1 MSWCGAL
8 PFGGRVHGNVQGPY
22 LGGCVP
28 NQGAGIALPPSEE
41 LFRTLADNISQLAWM
56 ADPTGSIF
64 WFNRRWY
71 EFTGTTLDEMQGWG
85 WTKVHHPD
93 HVDRV
98 VERIRHSWETGEA
111 WEDTFPLRG
120 RDGQFRSF
128 LSRALPI
135 RDEQGS
141 VACWFG
147 TNTDITAQ
155 LEAEAERERL
165 LASERTARHRAEAIL
180 ETALDGI
187 ITIDNEGR
195 IRDFNPAA
203 ERMFGRSRADA
214 VGQEVAE
221 LIIPPRFRDS
231 HRRGFAHFLATGKG
245 QVLNTR
251 TDLTALRADGTEFP
265 VEVGVTRISPSH
277 PSLITGYIRD
287 VTEIRR
293 NEKRRAVRYAVTNA
307 LANADG
313 IPDATSAILRAV
325 CETLGWQVGEL
336 WLVDREAGLLRLLEA
351 WSMPLDGG
359 NEFMEASRTWTFPQG
374 VGLPGNVWTTG
385 EPIWL
390 PDLAAATSFPRVEL
404 AARAGLH
411 AILAVPIRLG
421 REVLGVMQFISSTI
435 ESPDGPLLDLLAIAG
450 NQIGQFIG
458 RKRAEE
464 ERAELLVREQAAL
477 ADAEAAIRMRDQLV
491 ASVSHDLKNPLT
503 AISGQVQV
511 LQFLAARGREELPPE
526 RLLGS
531 LDAISS
537 TAKRMTTLINELLD
551 AVHLQAG
558 LQIELR
564 RRPTDLANLA
574 LQVVTN
580 HQHATENH
588 SLRFDG
594 NQPGPIGDW
603 DPERLERVLD
613 NIVSNAIKYTP
624 NGGDIVVQVVRDRG
638 WAVLSVQD
646 HGVGIPTADL
656 PHVFERYRRAR
667 NVSAKFA
674 GSGLGLAGAKDLIEL
689 HGGSISV
696 TSVEGVGSRFVVR
709 LPLKRRKR
717 RERPAVSTE
726 TAAANVT

>member
-1 MSWCGAL
+1 VPTQEAGVGL
-8 PFGGRVHGNVQGPY
+8 PT
-22 LGGCVP
+22 
-28 NQGAGIALPPSEE
+28 SEE

-56 ADPTGSIF
+56 ADPNGSIF

-71 EFTGTTLDEMQGWG
+71 EFTGTTLREMQGWG

-141 VACWFG
+141 VVCWFG
-147 TNTDITAQ
+147 TNTDVTAQ
-155 LEAEAERERL
+155 LEAEQERERL
-165 LASERTARHRAEAIL
+165 LASERSARQRAEGIL

-187 ITIDNEGR
+187 ITIDDEGR

-231 HRRGFAHFLATGKG
+231 HRRGFAHFRATGKG

-265 VEVGVTRISPSH
+265 VEVGVTRISTSH
-277 PSLITGYIRD
+277 PSLTTGYIRD
-287 VTEIRR
+287 VTEMRR

-307 LANADG
+307 LANADS

-351 WSMPLDGG
+351 WSMPLDAGD
-359 NEFMEASRTWTFPQG
+359 EFMAASRTWTFPQG
-374 VGLPGNVWTTG
+374 VGLPGNVWATG

-390 PDLAAATSFPRVEL
+390 PDLAAAISFPRVEL
-404 AARAGLH
+404 AVRAGLH

-421 REVLGVMQFISSTI
+421 REVLGVMQFIASTI

-477 ADAEAAIRMRDQLV
+477 ADAEAAIRVRDQLV

-503 AISGQVQV
+503 AIGGQVQV
-511 LQFLAARGREELPPE
+511 LQLLATRGRDELPPE

-537 TAKRMTTLINELLD
+537 TSTRMAALIDELLD

-558 LQIELR
+558 LHIELR

-580 HQHATENH
+580 HQQATEKH

-594 NQPGPIGDW
+594 PQPGPIGEW
-603 DPERLERVLD
+603 DPDRLERVLD
-613 NIVSNAIKYTP
+613 NIVSNAIKYSP
-624 NGGDIVVQVVRDRG
+624 NGGEILVEVARDRG

-646 HGVGIPTADL
+646 DGVGIPTADL

-674 GSGLGLAGAKDLIEL
+674 GTGLGLAGAKDLIQL

-696 TSVEGVGSRFVVR
+696 NSVEGVGSKFVVR
-709 LPLKRRKR
+709 LPLKRLR
-717 RERPAVSTE
+717 RRVR
-726 TAAANVT
+726 

>member
-1 MSWCGAL
+1 
-8 PFGGRVHGNVQGPY
+8 
-22 LGGCVP
+22 VP
-28 NQGAGIALPPSEE
+28 TQEADVTLLTSED

-56 ADPTGSIF
+56 ADPNGSIF

-85 WTKVHHPD
+85 WTKVHHPE

-141 VACWFG
+141 VVCWFG

-155 LEAEAERERL
+155 LEAEQERERL
-165 LASERTARHRAEAIL
+165 LASEQSARHRAEGIL

-214 VGQEVAE
+214 VGQEVVE

-231 HRRGFAHFLATGKG
+231 HRRGFADFLATGKG

-265 VEVGVTRISPSH
+265 VEVSVTRISPSD

-287 VTEIRR
+287 MTEIRR

-325 CETLGWQVGEL
+325 CETLGWQVGEF
-336 WLVDREAGLLRLLEA
+336 WLVDREAGLLRLLET
-351 WSMPLDGG
+351 WSMPLAGG
-359 NEFMEASRTWTFPQG
+359 HEFMEASRTWTFSQG
-374 VGLPGNVWTTG
+374 VGLPGNVWATG
-385 EPIWL
+385 EAIWL
-390 PDLAAATSFPRVEL
+390 PDLATASNFPRVEL
-404 AARAGLH
+404 ATRAGLH
-411 AILAVPIRLG
+411 AILAVPVRLG
-421 REVLGVMQFISSTI
+421 REVLGVMQFIATTI

-491 ASVSHDLKNPLT
+491 AGVSHDLKNPLT

-511 LQFLAARGREELPPE
+511 LQFLATRGREELRPE

-574 LQVVTN
+574 LQVVAN
-580 HQHATENH
+580 HQQATENH
-588 SLRFDG
+588 SLQFDG
-594 NQPGPIGDW
+594 NQPGPIGEW
-603 DPERLERVLD
+603 DPDRLERVLD
-613 NIVSNAIKYTP
+613 NIVSNAIKYSP
-624 NGGDIVVQVVRDRG
+624 SGGEILVEVARDRG
-638 WAVLSVQD
+638 WGVLSVQD
-646 HGVGIPTADL
+646 QGVGIPTADL
-656 PHVFERYRRAR
+656 PHIFERYQRAR

-674 GSGLGLAGAKDLIEL
+674 GTGLGLAGARDLIEL

-696 TSVEGVGSRFVVR
+696 ASVEGVGSKFVVR
-709 LPLKRRKR
+709 LPLKRRKG
-717 RERPAVSTE
+717 REPLRPKHEVGSLT
-726 TAAANVT
+726 TSRDR

>member
-1 MSWCGAL
+1 
-8 PFGGRVHGNVQGPY
+8 
-22 LGGCVP
+22 VP
-28 NQGAGIALPPSEE
+28 IQGAGIALPPSEE

-141 VACWFG
+141 VVRWFG

-187 ITIDNEGR
+187 ITIDDEGR

-351 WSMPLDGG
+351 WSMPLGGG

-411 AILAVPIRLG
+411 AILAVPVRLG
-421 REVLGVMQFISSTI
+421 REVLGVMQFISKTI
-435 ESPDGPLLDLLAIAG
+435 ENPDGPLLDLLAIAG

-458 RKRAEE
+458 RKRAEK

-511 LQFLAARGREELPPE
+511 LQFLATRGREELPPE

-574 LQVVTN
+574 RQVVAN
-580 HQHATENH
+580 HQQATENH
-588 SLRFDG
+588 SLQFDG
-594 NQPGPIGDW
+594 NQPGPIGEW
-603 DPERLERVLD
+603 DPDRLERVLD
-613 NIVSNAIKYTP
+613 NIVSNAIKYSP
-624 NGGDIVVQVVRDRG
+624 NGGEILVEVARDRG
-638 WAVLSVQD
+638 WGVLSVQD
-646 HGVGIPTADL
+646 QGVGIPTADL
-656 PHVFERYRRAR
+656 PHVFERYQRAR

-674 GSGLGLAGAKDLIEL
+674 GTGLGLAGAKDLIEL

-696 TSVEGVGSRFVVR
+696 TSVEGIGSKFVVR
-709 LPLKRRKR
+709 LPLTRPRPRRPFERSR
-717 RERPAVSTE
+717 RSGSS
-726 TAAANVT
+726 

>member
-1 MSWCGAL
+1 VPTQGANLAL
-8 PFGGRVHGNVQGPY
+8 P
-22 LGGCVP
+22 
-28 NQGAGIALPPSEE
+28 ASEE

-85 WTKVHHPD
+85 WTKVHHPK

-98 VERIRHSWETGEA
+98 VDRIKHAWETGEA

-135 RDEQGS
+135 RDEDGS
-141 VACWFG
+141 VVCWFG
-147 TNTDITAQ
+147 TNTDVTQQ
-155 LEAEAERERL
+155 LEAEQERERL
-165 LASERTARHRAEAIL
+165 LASERSARHRAEGIL

-187 ITIDNEGR
+187 ITIDDEGR
-195 IRDFNPAA
+195 IRDFNGAA

-221 LIIPPRFRDS
+221 LIIPPRFRES

-265 VEVGVTRISPSH
+265 VEVAVTLISASDP
-277 PSLITGYIRD
+277 PLFTGYIRD

-307 LANADG
+307 LANAES
-313 IPDATSAILRAV
+313 IHDATSAILRAV

-336 WLVDREAGLLRLLEA
+336 WLIDRDAGLLRLLEA

-359 NEFMEASRTWTFPQG
+359 NEFIAVSRTWTFPQG
-374 VGLPGNVWTTG
+374 VGLPGNVWATG
-385 EPIWL
+385 EAVWL
-390 PDLAAATSFPRVEL
+390 PDLALASTFTRAEL
-404 AARAGLH
+404 AATAGLH
-411 AILAVPIRLG
+411 AIVAVPVRLG
-421 REVLGVMQFISSTI
+421 REVLGVMQFIARTI
-435 ESPDGPLLDLLAIAG
+435 ESPDGPLLDLLATAG

-477 ADAEAAIRMRDQLV
+477 AEAEAAIRMRDQLV

-503 AISGQVQV
+503 AIGGQVQV
-511 LQFLAARGREELPPE
+511 LQLLANRGRDELPTE

-531 LDAISS
+531 LDAISG
-537 TAKRMTTLINELLD
+537 TAKRMATLINELLD

-558 LQIELR
+558 LQIQLR

-574 LQVVTN
+574 QQVVTN
-580 HQHATENH
+580 HQQATQNH
-588 SLRFDG
+588 SLRFEG
-594 NQPGPIGDW
+594 AQPGPIGQW

-613 NIVSNAIKYTP
+613 NIVSNAIKYSPT
-624 NGGDIVVQVVRDRG
+624 GGEILVEVARDRG
-638 WAVLSVQD
+638 WGVLSVQD
-646 HGVGIPTADL
+646 QGVGIPTADL
-656 PHVFERYRRAR
+656 PHVFERYRRAS

-674 GSGLGLAGAKDLIEL
+674 GTGLGLAGARDLIEL

-696 TSVEGVGSRFVVR
+696 TSVEGVGSTLVVR
-709 LPLKRRKR
+709 LPLTRPGHRKALVAD
-717 RERPAVSTE
+717 EGSGE
-726 TAAANVT
+726 

>member
-1 MSWCGAL
+1 M
-8 PFGGRVHGNVQGPY
+8 FGGRVCETAQRPVTGRPR
-22 LGGCVP
+22 VP
-28 NQGAGIALPPSEE
+28 TQEAEVALLPSEE

-56 ADPTGSIF
+56 ADATGSIF

-71 EFTGTTLDEMQGWG
+71 EFTGTTFDEMQGWG
-85 WTKVHHPD
+85 WRDVHHPE

-98 VERIRHSWETGEA
+98 VDRFKLSWETGEA

-120 RDGQFRSF
+120 RDGQYRSF

-135 RDEQGS
+135 RDEDGS
-141 VACWFG
+141 VVYWFG
-147 TNTDITAQ
+147 TNTDVTEQI
-155 LEAEAERERL
+155 EAEQERERL
-165 LASERTARHRAEAIL
+165 LASERSARNRAEGIL

-187 ITIDNEGR
+187 ITIDDEGR

-214 VGQEVAE
+214 IGQDVAE

-231 HRRGFAHFLATGKG
+231 HRRGFARFLATGEG

-265 VEVGVTRISPSH
+265 VEVAVTRISASDPPLCS
-277 PSLITGYIRD
+277 GYIRD
-287 VTEIRR
+287 VTETRQ

-313 IPDATSAILRAV
+313 VRGAASAILPAV

-336 WLVDREAGLLRLLEA
+336 WLVDRDAALLRMFEA
-351 WSMPLDGG
+351 WSTPLGG
-359 NEFMEASRTWTFPQG
+359 DEEFIAASRTWTFPEG
-374 VGLPGNVWTTG
+374 VGLPGKVWATG
-385 EPIWL
+385 EAIWL
-390 PDLAAATSFPRVEL
+390 PDLAAAPDFPRVDL
-404 AARAGLH
+404 ATKAGLH
-411 AILAVPIRLG
+411 AIVAVPIRLG
-421 REVLGVMQFISSTI
+421 RQVLGVMQFIATTI
-435 ESPDGPLLDLLAIAG
+435 ESPDRPLLDLLAIAG
-450 NQIGQFIG
+450 YQIGQFIG

-464 ERAELLVREQAAL
+464 ERAELLVRERAAR
-477 ADAEAAIRMRDQLV
+477 AEAEAAIRMRDQLV
-491 ASVSHDLKNPLT
+491 ASITHDLKNPLS
-503 AISGQVQV
+503 AISGQIQV
-511 LQFLAARGREELPPE
+511 LQLLATRDRDELPPE
-526 RLLGS
+526 RMLGS

-537 TAKRMTTLINELLD
+537 TSKRMATLINELLD

-558 LQIELR
+558 LQVELR

-574 LQVVTN
+574 RQVITN
-580 HQHATENH
+580 HQQATEDH
-588 SLRFDG
+588 SLGLDG
-594 NQPGPIGDW
+594 IQSGPVGEW

-613 NIVSNAIKYTP
+613 NIVSNAIKYSP
-624 NGGDIVVQVVRDRG
+624 DGGDIVVNIARDRA

-646 HGVGIPTADL
+646 QGVGIPAADL

-674 GSGLGLAGAKDLIEL
+674 GTGLGLAGARDLIEL

-696 TSVEGVGSRFVVR
+696 TSVEGVGSEFVVR
-709 LPLKRRKR
+709 LPLKRPRRRKSA
-717 RERPAVSTE
+717 ERLGSDPS
-726 TAAANVT
+726 

>member
-1 MSWCGAL
+1 VPSKQADVAL
-8 PFGGRVHGNVQGPY
+8 P
-22 LGGCVP
+22 
-28 NQGAGIALPPSEE
+28 ASEE

-56 ADPTGSIF
+56 ADSKGSIF

-71 EFTGTTLDEMQGWG
+71 EFTGTTLDEVQGWG

-93 HVDRV
+93 HVHRV
-98 VERIRHSWETGEA
+98 LDRIRHAWETGEA

-135 RDEQGS
+135 RDEAGS
-141 VACWFG
+141 VVCWFG
-147 TNTDITAQ
+147 TNTDVTAQ
-155 LEAEAERERL
+155 LEAEEERERL
-165 LASERTARHRAEAIL
+165 LASERSARQRAEGIL
-180 ETALDGI
+180 EAALDGI
-187 ITIDNEGR
+187 ITIDHEGR

-203 ERMFGRSRADA
+203 ERMFGHSRADA

-221 LIIPPRFRDS
+221 LIIPARFRDA
-231 HRRGFAHFLATGKG
+231 HHRGFTRFLATGKG

-251 TDLTALRADGTEFP
+251 TDLAALRADGTEFP
-265 VEVGVTRISPSH
+265 VEVGVTRISASH
-277 PSLITGYIRD
+277 PPLITGYIRD
-287 VTEIRR
+287 MTEVRR

-307 LANADG
+307 LANANS
-313 IPDATSAILRAV
+313 IHHATSSILRSV

-336 WLVDREAGLLRLLEA
+336 WLIDGDAGLLRLLGA
-351 WSMPLDGG
+351 WSVPFDDG
-359 NEFMEASRTWTFPQG
+359 NEFMAASRTWTFPQG
-374 VGLPGNVWTTG
+374 IGLPGNVWATG
-385 EPIWL
+385 KAIWL
-390 PDLAAATSFPRVEL
+390 PDLAAASGFPRVEL
-404 AARAGLH
+404 ATRARLH

-421 REVLGVMQFISSTI
+421 SEVLGVMQFIASAI
-435 ESPDGPLLDLLAIAG
+435 ESPDGPLLDLLTIAG

-503 AISGQVQV
+503 AIGGQVQA
-511 LQFLAARGREELPPE
+511 LQFLATRGRDELPPE

-537 TAKRMTTLINELLD
+537 TSKRMAALINELLD
-551 AVHLQAG
+551 AVHLQSG

-564 RRPTDLANLA
+564 RRPTDLADLA

-580 HQHATENH
+580 HQQPTGNH

-613 NIVSNAIKYTP
+613 NIVSNAIKYSP
-624 NGGDIVVQVVRDRG
+624 NGGDIVVEVVRDRG

-674 GSGLGLAGAKDLIEL
+674 GTGLGLAGAKDLIEL
-689 HGGSISV
+689 HGGSISG
-696 TSVEGVGSRFVVR
+696 TSVEGVGSKFVVR
-709 LPLKRRKR
+709 LPLTKNRRRKPSAR
-717 RERPAVSTE
+717 AICLNGRSLSEASPRPANTRMR
-726 TAAANVT
+726 TKNA

>member
-1 MSWCGAL
+1 
-8 PFGGRVHGNVQGPY
+8 
-22 LGGCVP
+22 VP
-28 NQGAGIALPPSEE
+28 SQEADVALPPSEE

-85 WTKVHHPD
+85 WTKVHHPE

-141 VACWFG
+141 VVCWFG
-147 TNTDITAQ
+147 TNTDVTAR
-155 LEAEAERERL
+155 LEAEHERERL
-165 LASERTARHRAEAIL
+165 LASERSARHRAEGIL

-187 ITIDNEGR
+187 ITIDDEGR

-265 VEVGVTRISPSH
+265 VEVGVTPISASNP
-277 PSLITGYIRD
+277 PLITGYIRD

-307 LANADG
+307 LANADS
-313 IPDATSAILRAV
+313 IHDATSAILRAV
-325 CETLGWQVGEL
+325 CETLGWQVGEF
-336 WLVDREAGLLRLLEA
+336 WLVDRQADLLRLLAA
-351 WSMPLDGG
+351 WNMPLDGG
-359 NEFMEASRTWTFPQG
+359 NEFIAVSRTWTFRQG
-374 VGLPGNVWTTG
+374 AGLPGKVWATG
-385 EPIWL
+385 EAVWL
-390 PDLAAATSFPRVEL
+390 PDIALAATFTRADL
-404 AARAGLH
+404 ASTAGLH
-411 AILAVPIRLG
+411 TILAVPVRLG
-421 REVLGVMQFISSTI
+421 REVLGVMQFIASTI

-450 NQIGQFIG
+450 NQVGQFIG
-458 RKRAEE
+458 RKRAED

-477 ADAEAAIRMRDQLV
+477 ADAEAAISMRDQLV
-491 ASVSHDLKNPLT
+491 ASVSHDLKNPLS

-511 LQFLAARGREELPPE
+511 LQLLATRGRDELPPE

-531 LDAISS
+531 LDAISG
-537 TAKRMTTLINELLD
+537 TAKRMATLINELLD

-574 LQVVTN
+574 QQVVAN
-580 HQHATENH
+580 HQHATDKH
-588 SLRFDG
+588 SLRLVG
-594 NQPGPIGDW
+594 IESGPIGKW
-603 DPERLERVLD
+603 DPDRLERVFD
-613 NIVSNAIKYTP
+613 NIVSNAIKYSP
-624 NGGDIVVQVVRDRG
+624 NGGDILVEVARDRG
-638 WAVLSVQD
+638 WGVLSVQD
-646 HGVGIPTADL
+646 QGVGIPTADL
-656 PHVFERYRRAR
+656 PHVFERYQRAR

-674 GSGLGLAGAKDLIEL
+674 GTGLGLAGAKDLIEL

-696 TSVEGVGSRFVVR
+696 TSVEGVGSKFVVR
-709 LPLKRRKR
+709 LPLT
-717 RERPAVSTE
+717 RPRPRQPSARNLAS
-726 TAAANVT
+726 APR

>member
-1 MSWCGAL
+1 VPTQEAGVGL
-8 PFGGRVHGNVQGPY
+8 PT
-22 LGGCVP
+22 
-28 NQGAGIALPPSEE
+28 SEE

-56 ADPTGSIF
+56 ADPNGSIF

-71 EFTGTTLDEMQGWG
+71 EFTGTTLREMQGWG

-141 VACWFG
+141 VVCWFG
-147 TNTDITAQ
+147 TNTDVTAQ
-155 LEAEAERERL
+155 LEAEQERERL
-165 LASERTARHRAEAIL
+165 LASERSARQRAEGIL

-187 ITIDNEGR
+187 ITIDDEGR

-203 ERMFGRSRADA
+203 QRMFGRSRADA

-265 VEVGVTRISPSH
+265 VEVGVTRISASH
-277 PSLITGYIRD
+277 PSLTTGYIRD
-287 VTEIRR
+287 VTEIRQ

-307 LANADG
+307 LANADS

-325 CETLGWQVGEL
+325 CEILGWQVGEL

-359 NEFMEASRTWTFPQG
+359 DEFMAASRTWTFPPG
-374 VGLPGNVWTTG
+374 VGLPGSVWATG

-390 PDLAAATSFPRVEL
+390 PDLAAASSFPRVEL
-404 AARAGLH
+404 AARVGLH

-421 REVLGVMQFISSTI
+421 REVLGVMQFIASTI
-435 ESPDGPLLDLLAIAG
+435 EGPDGPLLDLLAIAG

-464 ERAELLVREQAAL
+464 ERAELLVRERAAL

-511 LQFLAARGREELPPE
+511 LQLLSARGRDELPPE
-526 RLLGS
+526 RLLES
-531 LDAISS
+531 LDAISG
-537 TAKRMTTLINELLD
+537 TARRMATLINELLD

-558 LQIELR
+558 LPIELR
-564 RRPTDLANLA
+564 RRPTNLANLA
-574 LQVVTN
+574 QQVITN
-580 HQHATENH
+580 HQQATEKH
-588 SLRFDG
+588 SFRLDG
-594 NQPGPIGDW
+594 LQSGPIGEW
-603 DPERLERVLD
+603 DPDRLERVLD
-613 NIVSNAIKYTP
+613 NIVSNAIKYSP
-624 NGGDIVVQVVRDRG
+624 NGGDILVEVARDRG

-674 GSGLGLAGAKDLIEL
+674 GTGLGLAGAKDLIEL

-696 TSVEGVGSRFVVR
+696 TSVEGGGSKIVVR
-709 LPLKRRKR
+709 LPLKRPRR
-717 RERPAVSTE
+717 RES
-726 TAAANVT
+726 AARQA

>member
-1 MSWCGAL
+1 L
-8 PFGGRVHGNVQGPY
+8 LGGRVPT
-22 LGGCVP
+22 
-28 NQGAGIALPPSEE
+28 QGANLALPASEE

-56 ADPTGSIF
+56 ADATGSIF

-85 WTKVHHPD
+85 WTKVHHPK

-98 VERIRHSWETGEA
+98 VDRIKHAWETGEA

-135 RDEQGS
+135 RDEDGS
-141 VACWFG
+141 VVCWFG
-147 TNTDITAQ
+147 TNTDVTQQ
-155 LEAEAERERL
+155 LEAEQERERL
-165 LASERTARHRAEAIL
+165 LVSERSARHRAEGIL

-187 ITIDNEGR
+187 ITIDDEGR
-195 IRDFNPAA
+195 IRDFNGAA
-203 ERMFGRSRADA
+203 ERMFGCRREDA

-221 LIIPPRFRDS
+221 LIIPPRFRES

-265 VEVGVTRISPSH
+265 VEVAVTLISASDP
-277 PSLITGYIRD
+277 PLCTGYIRD
-287 VTEIRR
+287 VTEVRR

-307 LANADG
+307 LANAES
-313 IPDATSAILRAV
+313 IHDATSAILRAV

-336 WLVDREAGLLRLLEA
+336 WLIDRDAGLLRLLEA
-351 WSMPLDGG
+351 WSMPFDGG
-359 NEFMEASRTWTFPQG
+359 NEFIAVSRSWTFPHG
-374 VGLPGNVWTTG
+374 VGLPGNVWATG
-385 EPIWL
+385 EAVWL
-390 PDLAAATSFPRVEL
+390 PDLALTSTFTRAEL
-404 AARAGLH
+404 AATAGLH
-411 AILAVPIRLG
+411 AIVAVPVRLG
-421 REVLGVMQFISSTI
+421 REVLGVMQFIARTI

-477 ADAEAAIRMRDQLV
+477 AEAEAAIRMRDQLV

-503 AISGQVQV
+503 AIGGQVQV
-511 LQFLAARGREELPPE
+511 LQLLANRGRDELPTE

-531 LDAISS
+531 LDAISG
-537 TAKRMTTLINELLD
+537 TAKRMATLINELLD

-558 LQIELR
+558 LQIQLR
-564 RRPTDLANLA
+564 RRPTDLATLA
-574 LQVVTN
+574 QQVVTN
-580 HQHATENH
+580 HQQATQKH
-588 SLRFDG
+588 SLRFEG
-594 NQPGPIGDW
+594 AQRGPIGQW

-613 NIVSNAIKYTP
+613 NIVSNAIKYSPT
-624 NGGDIVVQVVRDRG
+624 GGEILVEVARDRG
-638 WAVLSVQD
+638 WGVLSVQD

-656 PHVFERYRRAR
+656 SHVFERYRRAS

-674 GSGLGLAGAKDLIEL
+674 GTGLGLAGARDLIEL
-689 HGGSISV
+689 HGGRISV
-696 TSVEGVGSRFVVR
+696 TSVEGVGSTFVVR
-709 LPLKRRKR
+709 LPLNKTWTSKSPRGR
-717 RERPAVSTE
+717 
-726 TAAANVT
+726 

>member
-1 MSWCGAL
+1 MPTQDSGVAL
-8 PFGGRVHGNVQGPY
+8 PT
-22 LGGCVP
+22 
-28 NQGAGIALPPSEE
+28 SEE

-56 ADPTGSIF
+56 ADSNGSIF

-71 EFTGTTLDEMQGWG
+71 EFTGTSLDEMQGWG

-98 VERIRHSWETGEA
+98 VERIRHSWESGEA

-141 VACWFG
+141 VVCWFG
-147 TNTDITAQ
+147 TNTDVTAQ
-155 LEAEAERERL
+155 LEAEQERERL
-165 LASERTARHRAEAIL
+165 LASERSARQRAEGIL

-187 ITIDNEGR
+187 ITIDDEGR

-231 HRRGFAHFLATGKG
+231 HRRGFAHFRATGKG

-265 VEVGVTRISPSH
+265 VEVGVTRISASH
-277 PSLITGYIRD
+277 PSLTTGYIRD
-287 VTEIRR
+287 VTEMRR

-307 LANADG
+307 LANADS

-325 CETLGWQVGEL
+325 CEILGWQVGEL

-359 NEFMEASRTWTFPQG
+359 DEFMAASRTWTFPQG
-374 VGLPGNVWTTG
+374 VGLPGNVWATG

-390 PDLAAATSFPRVEL
+390 PDLAAASSFPRVEL
-404 AARAGLH
+404 AARVGLH

-421 REVLGVMQFISSTI
+421 REVLGVMQFIASTI

-477 ADAEAAIRMRDQLV
+477 ADAEAAIRVRDQLV

-503 AISGQVQV
+503 AIGGQVQV
-511 LQFLAARGREELPPE
+511 LQLLATRGRDELPPE

-537 TAKRMTTLINELLD
+537 TSTRMAALIDELLD

-558 LQIELR
+558 LHIELR

-580 HQHATENH
+580 HQQATEKH

-594 NQPGPIGDW
+594 PQPGPIGEW
-603 DPERLERVLD
+603 DPDRLERVLD
-613 NIVSNAIKYTP
+613 NIVSNAIKYSP
-624 NGGDIVVQVVRDRG
+624 NGGDILVEVARDRG

-674 GSGLGLAGAKDLIEL
+674 GTGLGLAGAKDLIQL

-696 TSVEGVGSRFVVR
+696 TSVEGVGSKFVVR
-709 LPLKRRKR
+709 LPLKRLR
-717 RERPAVSTE
+717 RQVR
-726 TAAANVT
+726 

>member
-1 MSWCGAL
+1 MPTQDSGVAL
-8 PFGGRVHGNVQGPY
+8 PT
-22 LGGCVP
+22 
-28 NQGAGIALPPSEE
+28 SEE

-56 ADPTGSIF
+56 ADSNGSIF

-71 EFTGTTLDEMQGWG
+71 EFTGTSLDEMQGWG

-98 VERIRHSWETGEA
+98 VERIRHSWESGEA

-141 VACWFG
+141 VVCWFG
-147 TNTDITAQ
+147 TNTDVTAQ
-155 LEAEAERERL
+155 LEAEQERERL
-165 LASERTARHRAEAIL
+165 LESERAARERAEGIL
-180 ETALDGI
+180 EAALDGI
-187 ITIDNEGR
+187 ITIDDEGR

-203 ERMFGRSRADA
+203 ERMFGRSRADT

-231 HRRGFAHFLATGKG
+231 HRRGFAHFRATGKG

-265 VEVGVTRISPSH
+265 VEVGVTRISTSH
-277 PSLITGYIRD
+277 PSLTTGYIRD
-287 VTEIRR
+287 VTEMRR

-307 LANADG
+307 LANADS

-351 WSMPLDGG
+351 WSMPLDAGD
-359 NEFMEASRTWTFPQG
+359 EFMAASRTWTFPQG
-374 VGLPGNVWTTG
+374 VGLPGNVWATG

-390 PDLAAATSFPRVEL
+390 PDLAAASSFPRVEL
-404 AARAGLH
+404 AARVGLH

-421 REVLGVMQFISSTI
+421 REVLGVMQFIASTI

-477 ADAEAAIRMRDQLV
+477 ADAEAAIRVRDQLV

-503 AISGQVQV
+503 AIGGQVQV
-511 LQFLAARGREELPPE
+511 LQLLATRGRDELPPE

-537 TAKRMTTLINELLD
+537 TSTRMAALIDELLD

-558 LQIELR
+558 LHIELR

-580 HQHATENH
+580 HQQATEKH

-594 NQPGPIGDW
+594 PQPGPIGEW
-603 DPERLERVLD
+603 DPDRLERVLD
-613 NIVSNAIKYTP
+613 NIVSNAIKYSP
-624 NGGDIVVQVVRDRG
+624 NGGEILVEVARDRG

-646 HGVGIPTADL
+646 DGVGIPTADL

-674 GSGLGLAGAKDLIEL
+674 GTGLGLAGAKDLIQL

-696 TSVEGVGSRFVVR
+696 TSVEGVGSKFVVR
-709 LPLKRRKR
+709 LPLKRLR
-717 RERPAVSTE
+717 RRVR
-726 TAAANVT
+726 

>member
-1 MSWCGAL
+1 MPTQEAGVGL
-8 PFGGRVHGNVQGPY
+8 PT
-22 LGGCVP
+22 
-28 NQGAGIALPPSEE
+28 SEE

-56 ADPTGSIF
+56 ADPNGSIF

-71 EFTGTTLDEMQGWG
+71 EFTGTTLREMQGWG

-141 VACWFG
+141 VVCWFG
-147 TNTDITAQ
+147 TNTDVTAQ
-155 LEAEAERERL
+155 LEAEQERERL
-165 LASERTARHRAEAIL
+165 LASERSARQRAEGIL

-187 ITIDNEGR
+187 ITIDDEGR

-203 ERMFGRSRADA
+203 QRMFGRSRADA

-265 VEVGVTRISPSH
+265 VEVGVTRISASH
-277 PSLITGYIRD
+277 PSLTTGYIRD
-287 VTEIRR
+287 VTEIRQ

-307 LANADG
+307 LANADS

-325 CETLGWQVGEL
+325 CEILGWQVGEL

-359 NEFMEASRTWTFPQG
+359 DEFMAASRTWTFPPG
-374 VGLPGNVWTTG
+374 VGLPGSVWATG

-390 PDLAAATSFPRVEL
+390 PDLAAASSFPRVEL
-404 AARAGLH
+404 AARVGLH

-421 REVLGVMQFISSTI
+421 REVLGVMQFIASTI
-435 ESPDGPLLDLLAIAG
+435 EGPDGPLLDLLAIAG

-464 ERAELLVREQAAL
+464 ERAELLVRERAAL

-511 LQFLAARGREELPPE
+511 LQLLSARGRDELPPE
-526 RLLGS
+526 RLLES
-531 LDAISS
+531 LDAISG
-537 TAKRMTTLINELLD
+537 TARRMATLINELLD

-558 LQIELR
+558 LPIELR
-564 RRPTDLANLA
+564 RRPTNLANLA
-574 LQVVTN
+574 QQVITN
-580 HQHATENH
+580 HQQATEKH
-588 SLRFDG
+588 SFRLDG
-594 NQPGPIGDW
+594 LQSGPIGEW
-603 DPERLERVLD
+603 DPDRLERVLD
-613 NIVSNAIKYTP
+613 NIVSNAIKYSP
-624 NGGDIVVQVVRDRG
+624 NGGDILVEVARDRG

-674 GSGLGLAGAKDLIEL
+674 GTGLGLAGAKDLIEL

-696 TSVEGVGSRFVVR
+696 TSVEGGGSKIVVR
-709 LPLKRRKR
+709 LPLKRPRR
-717 RERPAVSTE
+717 RES
-726 TAAANVT
+726 AARQA

>member
-1 MSWCGAL
+1 VPRRGAD
-8 PFGGRVHGNVQGPY
+8 
-22 LGGCVP
+22 
-28 NQGAGIALPPSEE
+28 IALPPSEE

-71 EFTGTTLDEMQGWG
+71 EFTGATLEEMQGWG

-135 RDEQGS
+135 RDELGS
-141 VACWFG
+141 VVCWFG
-147 TNTDITAQ
+147 TNTDVTAR
-155 LEAEAERERL
+155 LEAEQEREEL
-165 LASERTARHRAEAIL
+165 LASERSARHRAEGIL

-187 ITIDNEGR
+187 ITIDDEGR

-203 ERMFGRSRADA
+203 ERMFGRSRAEA
-214 VGQEVAE
+214 VGHEVAE

-265 VEVGVTRISPSH
+265 VEVGVTRISASH
-277 PSLITGYIRD
+277 PPLVTGYIRD

-307 LANADG
+307 LANADS
-313 IPDATSAILRAV
+313 IHDATSTILRAV
-325 CETLGWQVGEL
+325 CEILGWQVGEL
-336 WLVDREAGLLRLLEA
+336 WLVDRDAGLLRLLEA

-359 NEFMEASRTWTFPQG
+359 KEFMAVSRTWTFPQG
-374 VGLPGNVWTTG
+374 VGLPGNVWTTR
-385 EPIWL
+385 EAIWL
-390 PDLAAATSFPRVEL
+390 PDLAEASNFPRVDL
-404 AARAGLH
+404 ATKAGLH
-411 AILAVPIRLG
+411 ATLAVPIRLG
-421 REVLGVMQFISSTI
+421 REVLGVMQFIASAI

-464 ERAELLVREQAAL
+464 ERAALLVREQAAL

-511 LQFLAARGREELPPE
+511 LQLLANRGHEELPPE

-531 LDAISS
+531 LDAISG

-551 AVHLQAG
+551 AVHLHAG
-558 LQIELR
+558 LPIQLR

-574 LQVVTN
+574 QLVVTN
-580 HQHATENH
+580 HQQATENH
-588 SLRFDG
+588 SLRFDAT
-594 NQPGPIGDW
+594 QPGPVGEW

-613 NIVSNAIKYTP
+613 NIVANAIKYSP
-624 NGGDIVVQVVRDRG
+624 DGGDILVEVARDRG
-638 WAVLSVQD
+638 WGVLSVQD
-646 HGVGIPTADL
+646 QGVGIPTADL
-656 PHVFERYRRAR
+656 PHVFERYQRAS

-674 GSGLGLAGAKDLIEL
+674 GTGLGLAGANDLIEL

-696 TSVEGVGSRFVVR
+696 TSVDGVGSKFVVR
-709 LPLKRRKR
+709 LPLKRPRH
-717 RERPAVSTE
+717 REPSARQA
-726 TAAANVT
+726 

>member
-1 MSWCGAL
+1 
-8 PFGGRVHGNVQGPY
+8 
-22 LGGCVP
+22 VP
-28 NQGAGIALPPSEE
+28 SQGAGTALLPSEE

-71 EFTGTTLDEMQGWG
+71 EFTGTTLDDMQGWG
-85 WTKVHHPD
+85 WTKAHHPD

-98 VERIRHSWETGEA
+98 VDRIRHSWETGEA

-135 RDEQGS
+135 RDEDGS
-141 VACWFG
+141 VVCWFG
-147 TNTDITAQ
+147 TNTDVTAQ
-155 LEAEAERERL
+155 LEAEQERERL
-165 LASERTARHRAEAIL
+165 LASEQSARHRAEGIL

-187 ITIDNEGR
+187 ITIDEEGR

-203 ERMFGRSRADA
+203 ERMFGHSRADV
-214 VGQEVAE
+214 VGQDVAE

-231 HRRGFAHFLATGKG
+231 HRRGFARVLATGEG

-265 VEVGVTRISPSH
+265 VEVAVTRISASDPPLFS
-277 PSLITGYIRD
+277 GYIRD
-287 VTEIRR
+287 MTEIRQ

-307 LANADG
+307 LGNADS

-359 NEFMEASRTWTFPQG
+359 DEFMAVSRTWTFPQG
-374 VGLPGNVWTTG
+374 VGLPGSVWATG
-385 EPIWL
+385 EAIWL
-390 PDLAAATSFPRVEL
+390 PDLVTGGSFPRVEP

-411 AILAVPIRLG
+411 AVLAVPVRLG
-421 REVLGVMQFISSTI
+421 REVLGVMQFIATTI
-435 ESPDGPLLDLLAIAG
+435 ESPDAPLLELLTIAG

-464 ERAELLVREQAAL
+464 ERADLLVREQAAL
-477 ADAEAAIRMRDQLV
+477 ADAEAAIHMRDQLV

-511 LQFLAARGREELPPE
+511 LQLLASRGHDELPPE

-537 TAKRMTTLINELLD
+537 TSRRMASLINELLD
-551 AVHLQAG
+551 AVHLQSG
-558 LQIELR
+558 LQVELR
-564 RRPTDLANLA
+564 RRPTDLADLA
-574 LQVVTN
+574 LQVVAN
-580 HQHATENH
+580 HQQATENH
-588 SLRFDG
+588 SLVFDG
-594 NQPGPIGDW
+594 NRPGPIGEW
-603 DPERLERVLD
+603 DRDRLERVLD
-613 NIVSNAIKYTP
+613 NIVSNAVKYSP
-624 NGGDIVVQVVRDRG
+624 NGGDILVEVARDRG
-638 WAVLSVQD
+638 WGVLSVQD

-656 PHVFERYRRAR
+656 PHVFERYQRAR

-674 GSGLGLAGAKDLIEL
+674 GTGLGLAGAKDLIEL

-696 TSVEGVGSRFVVR
+696 TSVEGVGSSFVVR
-709 LPLKRRKR
+709 LPLTRPRRRKR
-717 RERPAVSTE
+717 PCEA
-726 TAAANVT
+726 

>member
-1 MSWCGAL
+1 VPTQGANLAL
-8 PFGGRVHGNVQGPY
+8 P
-22 LGGCVP
+22 
-28 NQGAGIALPPSEE
+28 ASEE

-85 WTKVHHPD
+85 WTKVHHPK

-98 VERIRHSWETGEA
+98 VDRIKHAWETGEA

-135 RDEQGS
+135 RDEDGS
-141 VACWFG
+141 VVCWFG
-147 TNTDITAQ
+147 TNTDVTQQ
-155 LEAEAERERL
+155 LEAEQERERL
-165 LASERTARHRAEAIL
+165 LASERSARHRAEGIL

-187 ITIDNEGR
+187 ITIDDEGR
-195 IRDFNPAA
+195 IRDFNGAA
-203 ERMFGRSRADA
+203 ERMFGRRRADA

-221 LIIPPRFRDS
+221 LIIPPRFRES

-265 VEVGVTRISPSH
+265 VEVAVTLISASDP
-277 PSLITGYIRD
+277 PLFTGYIRD

-307 LANADG
+307 LANAES
-313 IPDATSAILRAV
+313 IHDATSAILRAV

-336 WLVDREAGLLRLLEA
+336 WLIDRDAGLLRLLEA
-351 WSMPLDGG
+351 WTMPFDGG
-359 NEFMEASRTWTFPQG
+359 NEFIAVSRSWTFPQG
-374 VGLPGNVWTTG
+374 VGLPGNVWATG
-385 EPIWL
+385 EAVWL
-390 PDLAAATSFPRVEL
+390 PDLALASTFTRAEL
-404 AARAGLH
+404 AATAGLH
-411 AILAVPIRLG
+411 AIVAVPVRLG
-421 REVLGVMQFISSTI
+421 REVLGVMQFIARTI

-458 RKRAEE
+458 RKRAED

-477 ADAEAAIRMRDQLV
+477 AEAEAAIRMRDQLV

-503 AISGQVQV
+503 AIGGQVQV
-511 LQFLAARGREELPPE
+511 LQLLANRGRDELPTE

-531 LDAISS
+531 LDAISG
-537 TAKRMTTLINELLD
+537 TAKRMATLINELLD

-558 LQIELR
+558 LQIQLR

-574 LQVVTN
+574 QQVVTN
-580 HQHATENH
+580 HQQATQNH
-588 SLRFDG
+588 SLRFEG
-594 NQPGPIGDW
+594 AQPGPIGQW

-613 NIVSNAIKYTP
+613 NIVSNAIKYSPT
-624 NGGDIVVQVVRDRG
+624 GGEILVEVARDRG
-638 WAVLSVQD
+638 WGVLSVQD
-646 HGVGIPTADL
+646 QGVGIPTADL
-656 PHVFERYRRAR
+656 PHVFERYRRAS

-674 GSGLGLAGAKDLIEL
+674 GTGLGLAGARDLIEL

-696 TSVEGVGSRFVVR
+696 TSVEGVGSTLVVR
-709 LPLKRRKR
+709 LPLTRPGHRKALVAD
-717 RERPAVSTE
+717 EGSGE
-726 TAAANVT
+726 

>member
-1 MSWCGAL
+1 
-8 PFGGRVHGNVQGPY
+8 
-22 LGGCVP
+22 
-28 NQGAGIALPPSEE
+28 
-41 LFRTLADNISQLAWM
+41 M
-56 ADPTGSIF
+56 ADSNGSIF

-71 EFTGTTLDEMQGWG
+71 EFTGTTLREMQGWG

-141 VACWFG
+141 VVCWFG
-147 TNTDITAQ
+147 TNTDVTAQ
-155 LEAEAERERL
+155 LEAEQERERL
-165 LASERTARHRAEAIL
+165 LASERSARQRAEGIL

-187 ITIDNEGR
+187 ITIDDEGR

-203 ERMFGRSRADA
+203 QRMFGRSRADA

-265 VEVGVTRISPSH
+265 VEVGVTRISASH
-277 PSLITGYIRD
+277 PSLTTGYIRD
-287 VTEIRR
+287 VTEIRQ

-307 LANADG
+307 LANADS

-359 NEFMEASRTWTFPQG
+359 DEFMAASRTWTFPQG
-374 VGLPGNVWTTG
+374 VGLPGNVWATG

-390 PDLAAATSFPRVEL
+390 PDLAAAISFPRVEL
-404 AARAGLH
+404 AVRAGLH

-421 REVLGVMQFISSTI
+421 REVLGVMQFIASTI

-511 LQFLAARGREELPPE
+511 LQLLSARGRDELPPE
-526 RLLGS
+526 RLLES
-531 LDAISS
+531 LDAISG
-537 TAKRMTTLINELLD
+537 TARRMATLINELLD

-558 LQIELR
+558 LPIELR
-564 RRPTDLANLA
+564 RRPTNLANLA
-574 LQVVTN
+574 QQVITN
-580 HQHATENH
+580 HQQATEKH
-588 SLRFDG
+588 SFRLDG
-594 NQPGPIGDW
+594 LQSGPIGEW
-603 DPERLERVLD
+603 DPDRLERVLD
-613 NIVSNAIKYTP
+613 NIVSNAIKYSP
-624 NGGDIVVQVVRDRG
+624 NGGEILVEVARDRG

-646 HGVGIPTADL
+646 DGVGIPTADL

-674 GSGLGLAGAKDLIEL
+674 GTGLGLAGAKDLIQL

-696 TSVEGVGSRFVVR
+696 TSVEGVGSKFVVR
-709 LPLKRRKR
+709 LPLKRLR
-717 RERPAVSTE
+717 RRVR
-726 TAAANVT
+726 

>member
-1 MSWCGAL
+1 M
-8 PFGGRVHGNVQGPY
+8 FGGRVCRTAQRPVT
-22 LGGCVP
+22 GGRVP
-28 NQGAGIALPPSEE
+28 TQEAGVALPTSEE

-56 ADPTGSIF
+56 ADPNGSIF

-71 EFTGTTLDEMQGWG
+71 EFTGSTLGEMQGWG

-141 VACWFG
+141 VVCWFG
-147 TNTDITAQ
+147 TNTDVTAQ
-155 LEAEAERERL
+155 LEAEQERERL
-165 LASERTARHRAEAIL
+165 LASERSARQRAEGIL

-187 ITIDNEGR
+187 ITIDDEGR

-203 ERMFGRSRADA
+203 ERMFGRRRADA

-265 VEVGVTRISPSH
+265 VEVGVTRISASH
-277 PSLITGYIRD
+277 PSLTSGYIRD

-336 WLVDREAGLLRLLEA
+336 WLVDREAGLMRLLEA
-351 WSMPLDGG
+351 WSMPLHGG
-359 NEFMEASRTWTFPQG
+359 DEFMAASRTWTFPQG
-374 VGLPGNVWTTG
+374 VGLPGNVWATG
-385 EPIWL
+385 EAIWL
-390 PDLAAATSFPRVEL
+390 PDLAAANNFSRVEL
-404 AARAGLH
+404 ATGAGLH
-411 AILAVPIRLG
+411 AILAVPVRLG
-421 REVLGVMQFISSTI
+421 REVLGVMQFIATTI
-435 ESPDGPLLDLLAIAG
+435 ESPDGPLLDLLSIAG

-464 ERAELLVREQAAL
+464 DREELLVRERAAL
-477 ADAEAAIRMRDQLV
+477 ANAEAAIRMRDQLV
-491 ASVSHDLKNPLT
+491 ASVSHDLKNPLA

-511 LQFLAARGREELPPE
+511 LQLLASRGRDELPPE
-526 RLLGS
+526 RLSGS
-531 LDAISS
+531 LDAIGG
-537 TAKRMTTLINELLD
+537 TAKRMATLINELLD

-558 LQIELR
+558 LQVELR

-574 LQVVTN
+574 RQVVTN
-580 HQHATENH
+580 HQQATENH
-588 SLRFDG
+588 SLG
-594 NQPGPIGDW
+594 LNGIQSGPIGEW

-613 NIVSNAIKYTP
+613 NIVSNAIKYSP
-624 NGGDIVVQVVRDRG
+624 NGGDIIVDIARDRS

-646 HGVGIPTADL
+646 QGVGIPAADL

-667 NVSAKFA
+667 NVTAKFA
-674 GSGLGLAGAKDLIEL
+674 GSGLGLAGARDLIEL

-696 TSVEGVGSRFVVR
+696 TSVEGVGSTFVVR
-709 LPLKRRKR
+709 LPLKRPRRRK
-717 RERPAVSTE
+717 S
-726 TAAANVT
+726 NVRSLESDPS

>member
-1 MSWCGAL
+1 
-8 PFGGRVHGNVQGPY
+8 
-22 LGGCVP
+22 VP

-85 WTKVHHPD
+85 WTKVHHPE

-141 VACWFG
+141 VVCWFG
-147 TNTDITAQ
+147 TNTDVTAR
-155 LEAEAERERL
+155 LEAEHERERL
-165 LASERTARHRAEAIL
+165 LASERLARHRAEGIL

-187 ITIDNEGR
+187 ITIDDEGR

-203 ERMFGRSRADA
+203 ERMFGRSRSDA

-221 LIIPPRFRDS
+221 VVIPPRFRDS

-265 VEVGVTRISPSH
+265 VEVGVTPISASNP
-277 PSLITGYIRD
+277 PLITGYIRD

-307 LANADG
+307 LANADS
-313 IPDATSAILRAV
+313 IHDATSTILRAV
-325 CETLGWQVGEL
+325 CETLGWQVGEF
-336 WLVDREAGLLRLLEA
+336 WLVDRQADLLRLLAE
-351 WSMPLDGG
+351 WNMPLDGG
-359 NEFMEASRTWTFPQG
+359 NEFIAASRTWTFRQG
-374 VGLPGNVWTTG
+374 VGLPGKVWATG
-385 EPIWL
+385 EAVWL
-390 PDLAAATSFPRVEL
+390 PDIALAATFTRADL
-404 AARAGLH
+404 ASTAGLH
-411 AILAVPIRLG
+411 AILAVPVRLG
-421 REVLGVMQFISSTI
+421 REVLGVMQFIASTI

-450 NQIGQFIG
+450 NQVGQFIG

-477 ADAEAAIRMRDQLV
+477 ADAEAAIHMRDQLV
-491 ASVSHDLKNPLT
+491 ASVSHDLKNPLS

-511 LQFLAARGREELPPE
+511 LQLLATRGRDELPPE

-531 LDAISS
+531 LDAISG
-537 TAKRMTTLINELLD
+537 TAKRMATLINELLD

-574 LQVVTN
+574 QQVVAN
-580 HQHATENH
+580 HQQATDKH
-588 SLRFDG
+588 SLRLVG
-594 NQPGPIGDW
+594 IESGPIGTW
-603 DPERLERVLD
+603 DPDRLERVFD
-613 NIVSNAIKYTP
+613 NIVSNAIKYSP
-624 NGGDIVVQVVRDRG
+624 SGGDILVEVARDRG
-638 WAVLSVQD
+638 WGVLSVQD
-646 HGVGIPTADL
+646 QGVGIPTADL
-656 PHVFERYRRAR
+656 PHVFERYQRAR

-674 GSGLGLAGAKDLIEL
+674 GTGLGLAGAKDLIEL

-696 TSVEGVGSRFVVR
+696 TSVEGVGSKFVVR
-709 LPLKRRKR
+709 LPLT
-717 RERPAVSTE
+717 RPGPR
-726 TAAANVT
+726 

>member
-1 MSWCGAL
+1 MPTQDSGVAL
-8 PFGGRVHGNVQGPY
+8 PT
-22 LGGCVP
+22 
-28 NQGAGIALPPSEE
+28 SEE

-56 ADPTGSIF
+56 ADSNGSIF

-71 EFTGTTLDEMQGWG
+71 EFTGTSLDEMQGWG

-98 VERIRHSWETGEA
+98 VERIRHSWESGEA

-141 VACWFG
+141 VVCWFG
-147 TNTDITAQ
+147 TNTDVTAQ
-155 LEAEAERERL
+155 LEAEQERERL
-165 LASERTARHRAEAIL
+165 LASERSARQRAEGIL

-187 ITIDNEGR
+187 ITIDDEGR

-265 VEVGVTRISPSH
+265 VEVGVTRISASH
-277 PSLITGYIRD
+277 PSLTTGYIRD
-287 VTEIRR
+287 VTEMRR

-307 LANADG
+307 LANADS

-351 WSMPLDGG
+351 WSMPLDAGD
-359 NEFMEASRTWTFPQG
+359 EFMAASRTWTFPQG
-374 VGLPGNVWTTG
+374 VGLPGNVWATG

-390 PDLAAATSFPRVEL
+390 PDLAAAISFPRVEL
-404 AARAGLH
+404 AVRAGLH

-421 REVLGVMQFISSTI
+421 REVLGVMQFIASTI
-435 ESPDGPLLDLLAIAG
+435 EGPDGPLLDLLAIAG

-477 ADAEAAIRMRDQLV
+477 ADAEAAIRVRDQLV

-503 AISGQVQV
+503 AIGGQVQV
-511 LQFLAARGREELPPE
+511 LQLLATRGRDELPPE

-537 TAKRMTTLINELLD
+537 TSTRMAALIDELLD

-558 LQIELR
+558 LHIELR

-580 HQHATENH
+580 HQQATEKH

-594 NQPGPIGDW
+594 PQPGPIGEW
-603 DPERLERVLD
+603 DPDRLERVLD
-613 NIVSNAIKYTP
+613 NIVSNAIKYSP
-624 NGGDIVVQVVRDRG
+624 NGGEILVEVARDRG

-646 HGVGIPTADL
+646 DGVGIPTADL

-674 GSGLGLAGAKDLIEL
+674 GTGLGLAGAKDLIQL

-696 TSVEGVGSRFVVR
+696 NSVEGVGSKFVVR
-709 LPLKRRKR
+709 LPLKRLR
-717 RERPAVSTE
+717 RRVR
-726 TAAANVT
+726 

>member
-1 MSWCGAL
+1 MPTQDSGVAL
-8 PFGGRVHGNVQGPY
+8 PT
-22 LGGCVP
+22 
-28 NQGAGIALPPSEE
+28 SEE

-56 ADPTGSIF
+56 ADSSGSIF

-71 EFTGTTLDEMQGWG
+71 EFTGTSLDEMQGWG

-98 VERIRHSWETGEA
+98 VERIRHSWESGEA

-141 VACWFG
+141 VVCWFG
-147 TNTDITAQ
+147 TNTDVTAQ
-155 LEAEAERERL
+155 LEAEQERERL
-165 LASERTARHRAEAIL
+165 LASERSARQRAEGIL

-187 ITIDNEGR
+187 ITIDDEGR

-265 VEVGVTRISPSH
+265 VEVGVTRISASH
-277 PSLITGYIRD
+277 PSLTTGYIRD
-287 VTEIRR
+287 VTEIRQ

-307 LANADG
+307 LANADS

-359 NEFMEASRTWTFPQG
+359 DEFMAASRTWTFPQG
-374 VGLPGNVWTTG
+374 VGLPGNVWATG

-390 PDLAAATSFPRVEL
+390 PDLAAAISFPRVEL
-404 AARAGLH
+404 AVRAGLH

-421 REVLGVMQFISSTI
+421 REVLGVMQFIASTI

-464 ERAELLVREQAAL
+464 ERAELLVRERAAL

-511 LQFLAARGREELPPE
+511 LQLLSARGRDELPPE
-526 RLLGS
+526 RLLES
-531 LDAISS
+531 LDAISG
-537 TAKRMTTLINELLD
+537 TARRMATLINELLD

-558 LQIELR
+558 LPIELR
-564 RRPTDLANLA
+564 RRPTNLANLA
-574 LQVVTN
+574 QQVITN
-580 HQHATENH
+580 HQQATEKH
-588 SLRFDG
+588 SFRLDG
-594 NQPGPIGDW
+594 LQSGPIGEW
-603 DPERLERVLD
+603 DPDRLERVLD
-613 NIVSNAIKYTP
+613 NIVSNAIKYSP
-624 NGGDIVVQVVRDRG
+624 NGGDILVEVARDRG

-646 HGVGIPTADL
+646 DGVGIPTADL

-674 GSGLGLAGAKDLIEL
+674 GTGLGLAGAKDLIQL

-696 TSVEGVGSRFVVR
+696 TSVEGVGSKFVVR
-709 LPLKRRKR
+709 LPLKRLR
-717 RERPAVSTE
+717 RRVR
-726 TAAANVT
+726 

>member
-1 MSWCGAL
+1 MPTQDSGVAL
-8 PFGGRVHGNVQGPY
+8 PT
-22 LGGCVP
+22 
-28 NQGAGIALPPSEE
+28 SEE

-56 ADPTGSIF
+56 ADSNGSIF

-71 EFTGTTLDEMQGWG
+71 EFTGTSLDEMQGWG

-98 VERIRHSWETGEA
+98 VERIRHSWESGEA

-141 VACWFG
+141 VVCWFG
-147 TNTDITAQ
+147 TNTDVTAQ
-155 LEAEAERERL
+155 LEAEQERERL
-165 LASERTARHRAEAIL
+165 LASERSARQRAEGIL

-187 ITIDNEGR
+187 ITIDDEGR

-203 ERMFGRSRADA
+203 QRMFGRSRADA

-265 VEVGVTRISPSH
+265 VEVGVTRISTSH
-277 PSLITGYIRD
+277 PSLTTGYIRD
-287 VTEIRR
+287 VTEMRR

-307 LANADG
+307 LANADS

-359 NEFMEASRTWTFPQG
+359 DEFMAASRTWTFPPG
-374 VGLPGNVWTTG
+374 VGLPGSVWATG

-390 PDLAAATSFPRVEL
+390 PDLAAASSFPRVEL
-404 AARAGLH
+404 AARVGLH

-421 REVLGVMQFISSTI
+421 REVLGVMQFIASTI
-435 ESPDGPLLDLLAIAG
+435 EGPDGPLLDLLAIAG

-464 ERAELLVREQAAL
+464 ERAELLVRERAAL

-511 LQFLAARGREELPPE
+511 LQLLSARGRDELPPE
-526 RLLGS
+526 RLLES
-531 LDAISS
+531 LDAISG
-537 TAKRMTTLINELLD
+537 TARRMATLINELLD

-558 LQIELR
+558 LPIELR
-564 RRPTDLANLA
+564 RRPTNLANLA
-574 LQVVTN
+574 QQVITN
-580 HQHATENH
+580 HQQATEKH
-588 SLRFDG
+588 SFRLDG
-594 NQPGPIGDW
+594 LQSGPIGEW
-603 DPERLERVLD
+603 DPDRLERVLD
-613 NIVSNAIKYTP
+613 NIVSNAIKYSP
-624 NGGDIVVQVVRDRG
+624 NGGDILVEVARDRG

-674 GSGLGLAGAKDLIEL
+674 GTGLGLAGAKDLIEL

-696 TSVEGVGSRFVVR
+696 TSVEGGGSKIVVR
-709 LPLKRRKR
+709 LPLKRPRR
-717 RERPAVSTE
+717 RES
-726 TAAANVT
+726 AARQA

>member
-1 MSWCGAL
+1 VPTQDSGVAL
-8 PFGGRVHGNVQGPY
+8 PT
-22 LGGCVP
+22 
-28 NQGAGIALPPSEE
+28 SEE

-56 ADPTGSIF
+56 ADSNGSIF

-71 EFTGTTLDEMQGWG
+71 EFTGTSLDEMQGWG

-98 VERIRHSWETGEA
+98 VERIRHSWESGEA

-141 VACWFG
+141 VVCWFG
-147 TNTDITAQ
+147 TNTDVTAQ
-155 LEAEAERERL
+155 LEAEQERERL
-165 LASERTARHRAEAIL
+165 LASERSARQRAEGIL

-187 ITIDNEGR
+187 ITIDDEGR

-231 HRRGFAHFLATGKG
+231 HRRGFAHFRATGKG

-265 VEVGVTRISPSH
+265 VEVGVTRISTSH
-277 PSLITGYIRD
+277 PSLTTGYIRD
-287 VTEIRR
+287 VTEMRR

-307 LANADG
+307 LANADS

-351 WSMPLDGG
+351 WSMPLDAGD
-359 NEFMEASRTWTFPQG
+359 EFMAASRTWTFPQG
-374 VGLPGNVWTTG
+374 VGLPGNVWATG

-390 PDLAAATSFPRVEL
+390 PDLAAAISFPRVEL
-404 AARAGLH
+404 AVRAGLH

-421 REVLGVMQFISSTI
+421 REVLGVMQFIASTI

-477 ADAEAAIRMRDQLV
+477 ADAEAAIRVRDQLV

-503 AISGQVQV
+503 AIGGQVQV
-511 LQFLAARGREELPPE
+511 LQLLATRGRDELPPE

-537 TAKRMTTLINELLD
+537 TSTRMAALIDELLD

-558 LQIELR
+558 LHIELR

-580 HQHATENH
+580 HQQATEKH

-594 NQPGPIGDW
+594 PQPGPIGEW
-603 DPERLERVLD
+603 DPDRLERVLD
-613 NIVSNAIKYTP
+613 NIVSNAIKYSP
-624 NGGDIVVQVVRDRG
+624 NGGEILVEVARDRG

-646 HGVGIPTADL
+646 DGVGIPTADL

-674 GSGLGLAGAKDLIEL
+674 GTGLGLAGAKDLIQL

-696 TSVEGVGSRFVVR
+696 TSVEGVGSKFVVR
-709 LPLKRRKR
+709 LPLKRLR
-717 RERPAVSTE
+717 RRVR
-726 TAAANVT
+726 